1 MFLLSLEIRNTGDKT
16 MNFYY
21 LAQALNALVPDCAF
35 GCGDTYDSIEWYSTN
50 TQPLPTE
57 QEVVEK
63 DAELKYQ
70 EEVNVYQEKRK
81 LEYPDWGDQLD
92 KIYHD
97 GIDAWKA
104 DIKVIKDKYPKQA
117 MDATELQKRKDA
129 AIFKLQK
136 RDYEKAVARLAQ
148 YELSAGKKGVI
159 RTENVWDMS
168 TNSYVDRDVVGYII
182 EPLPLWVDGV
192 GRNPEVVQ
200 DETERKTAQEI
211 INKTPQAVIDSINT

>member
-1 MFLLSLEIRNTGDKT
+1 MLLLSLEIRNTGDKT

-21 LAQALNALVPDCAF
+21 LAQALNALVPNCAF

-81 LEYPDWGDQLD
+81 LEYPDWEDQLD

-148 YELSAGKKGVI
+148 YELSAGKFD
-159 RTENVWDMS
+159 E
-168 TNSYVDRDVVGYII
+168 DRYMTIP
-182 EPLPLWVDGV
+182 PLPISIIDGR
-192 GRNPEVVQ
+192 GETIRNPLVVQ
-200 DETERKTAQEI
+200 DETERKAAQEI